1 MRGDPGSSVF
11 QCFVFGSN
19 MGALAWVR
27 WGIVASFLGEYG
39 PEAPGGAVSS
49 ILRVA
54 VVASGGRGLAL
65 VVDFFGGFGVFC
77 WHLAACGGRCCQWV
91 GDLM

>member
-1 MRGDPGSSVF
+1 M
-11 QCFVFGSN
+11 FGSN

-39 PEAPGGAVSS
+39 REAPGGAVSS
-49 ILRVA
+49 FLRVA
-54 VVASGGRGLAL
+54 VVAL

-77 WHLAACGGRCCQWV
+77 
-91 GDLM
+91 

>member
-1 MRGDPGSSVF
+1 MRGTPGAVFSVF
-11 QCFVFGSN
+11 VFDSN

-39 PEAPGGAVSS
+39 REAPGGAVSS

-54 VVASGGRGLAL
+54 VVASVGRGLAL
-65 VVDFFGGFGVFC
+65 VVDFLGGIRGVL
-77 WHLAACGGRCCQWV
+77 LAPSRERGPLLPV
-91 GDLM
+91 GW

>member
-1 MRGDPGSSVF
+1 MFFSVL
-11 QCFVFGSN
+11 CLAPIWGHWLGCG
-19 MGALAWVR
+19 GALWLR
-27 WGIVASFLGEYG
+27 FLGEYG
-39 PEAPGGAVSS
+39 REAPGGAVSS
-49 ILRVA
+49 FLRVA
-54 VVASGGRGLAL
+54 VVAL